1 MGGGPARAR
10 VNGTHTRCGGSLAA
24 MLPMGGDAIWGRT
37 GSDAAHLAPPDAAV
51 LQGGVSSMLTLHGG
65 VARALDGYGRSC

>member
-1 MGGGPARAR
+1 
-10 VNGTHTRCGGSLAA
+10 